1 MLRDAGELLRPAVTA
16 TVTGLTLAAADSAA
30 VKLAQRYAAAIDDAD
45 NRAEA
50 LERLGPKL
58 LAALESLGAP
68 PAARAKLKEGRPAG
82 GSKPA
87 GPPALPQAHRAHTLP
102 PGPLP
107 APHPPP

>member
-50 LERLGPKL
+50 LERLGPRL
-58 LAALESLGAP
+58 LAVLESPGAT
-68 PAARAKLKEGRPAG
+68 PAARARLKEGRAAG
-82 GSKPA
+82 SGKPS
-87 GPPALPQAHRAHTLP
+87 GIQALREAHRA
-102 PGPLP
+102 
-107 APHPPP
+107 